1 MSIQKVVPTYWYRS
15 SNFGDC
21 IAPYLVEKISGH
33 KAVYIEN
40 SNMDIEHVALVG
52 SLLDTA
58 PISNTHVWGCGFAY
72 EAGTTYAP
80 KKIYAVRGK
89 LSRYRYLSN
98 DVECPEVYGD
108 PALLLPRYYNPEIQK
123 KYRLGIIPHVAD
135 YINVL
140 ERYANKQD
148 DVLIIS
154 LWQPVE
160 FVISQIL
167 SCEKTISSSLH
178 GVVVS
183 HAYGIESCWVEFS
196 DNVLGNG
203 FKFRDY
209 FTTVQSKSAPLDL
222 RCDYNLNNI
231 GAEIPAHEI
240 KANLDLLL
248 SVCPI

>member
-21 IAPYLVEKISGH
+21 VAPYLVEKISGL
-33 KAVYIEN
+33 KPVYIEN

-58 PISNTHVWGCGFAY
+58 PLSNTHVWGCGFAY
-72 EAGTTYAP
+72 EAGTTHAP
-80 KKIYAVRGK
+80 KKIHAVRGK
-89 LSRYRYLSN
+89 LSRDRYLTN
-98 DVECPEVYGD
+98 EIKCPEVYGD
-108 PALLLPRYYNPEIQK
+108 PALLLPKYYKPEIQK
-123 KYRLGIIPHVAD
+123 KYRLGVIPHVAD

-160 FVISQIL
+160 YVISQIL

-178 GVVVS
+178 GLVVS
-183 HAYGIESCWVEFS
+183 HAYGIQSRWVEFS
-196 DNVLGNG
+196 DKVLGSG

-209 FTTVQSKSAPLDL
+209 FTTVKSNPEPLDL
-222 RCDYNLNNI
+222 RFNYDLNNI
-231 GAEIPAHEI
+231 EAEIPTHEI
-240 KANLDLLL
+240 TADLSLLL
-248 SVCPI
+248 STCPI